1 MTQLLDK
8 REEGLRALA
17 RMIAAAYRRRVTG
30 ESVPVS
36 SSCDSD
42 DEQLFT
48 KTHKKKNTQPKD
60 RRQEGEYTETVSVEN
75 FLRNKNHHCN
85 QKTKVVNLK
94 GGENVANKGS
104 IRDCKAA
111 TVGQNQAGSQKGE

>member
-30 ESVPVS
+30 ESVPTS
-36 SSCDSD
+36 SSYDGD
-42 DEQLFT
+42 DERLFPNAM
-48 KTHKKKNTQPKD
+48 KKKNTQPKD
-60 RRQEGEYTETVSVEN
+60 LRQEGEYTETVSVEN
-75 FLRNKNHHCN
+75 FLRNKSHHCN
-85 QKTKVVNLK
+85 QKIEVVNSK

-111 TVGQNQAGSQKGE
+111 TVGQNQAGNQKGE